1 MVVDLNLVGQKE
13 FMEIVLHIASANMN
27 KLKEVLN
34 KDDLV
39 SRASISFREGSII
52 GKKDYFCLVSGS
64 EEQCKKAI
72 EISKDLAKEADK
84 KDAQDLISKI
94 REEEQKASEGLGG
107 IFG

>member
-1 MVVDLNLVGQKE
+1 
-13 FMEIVLHIASANMN
+13 MEIVLQVASANMN
-27 KLKEVLN
+27 KLKEFLN
-34 KDDLV
+34 KDNSV